1 MVIVMPGCDVHQSIT
16 QIVFEKICNEPSFS
30 KYGKDLYKL
39 VNNELLEILIES
51 VCDPDHQPDRVSQL
65 YEYCICDGKEVDA
78 DTCKEILTKKEELQK
93 SLFEASPEEKKNIE
107 KKLKS
112 IPSCT
117 RKREQRTYPAKHH
130 GGTNIKLWWYYV
142 YSASKQCLRGN
153 KESAREGMKKLAR
166 ALHYAQDGPISRQLH
181 INGVLGT
188 YTASNDE
195 LHDIYEKKLSQI
207 IKRELNNFDID
218 TAIREGVN
226 LALSEKPFIYG
237 KSLQQY
243 EISMSEAMKSM
254 FKFTAYTLIKFIQ
267 IIDYVQKEKENLLKQ
282 YKTYKLIEASGFAV
296 ILIPLFLTL
305 IFPTITNLIT
315 WTTLSGSSM
324 IFISQ
329 LLINRIKS
337 AICILRD
344 EVHCRNYVKNDILT
358 DRTKRGEKTITI
370 QYIPVL

>member
-1 MVIVMPGCDVHQSIT
+1 MPGCDVHQSIT
-16 QIVFEKICNEPSFS
+16 HLVFEKICNDPPFS
-30 KYGKDLYKL
+30 KYGEELYKL
-39 VNNELLEILIES
+39 INNEFLEILIES

-93 SLFEASPEEKKNIE
+93 SLFEASPEEKKYIE
-107 KKLKS
+107 RKLKS

-117 RKREQRTYPAKHH
+117 QKREQRTYPAKHH

-142 YSASKQCLRGN
+142 YSASKLCLRGT

-166 ALHYAQDGPISRQLH
+166 ALHYAQDGPISRQLN

-207 IKRELNNFDID
+207 IEQELNNFDIE
-218 TAIREGVN
+218 TAIHEGVN
-226 LALSEKPFIYG
+226 LALNEKPFIYS
-237 KSLQQY
+237 KSLQHY

-254 FKFTAYTLIKFIQ
+254 FKFTAYTFIKFIQ
-267 IIDYVQKEKENLLKQ
+267 LIDYVQKEKENLLKQ
-282 YKTYKLIEASGFAV
+282 YKTYKMIETSGYAV
-296 ILIPLFLTL
+296 VLIPLFLIL
-305 IFPTITNLIT
+305 VSPTITNLIT
-315 WTTLSGSSM
+315 WTTLSGSLM

-329 LLINRIKS
+329 LLINRIKP

-358 DRTKRGEKTITI
+358 DRIKKEVKTITI
-370 QYIPVL
+370 QYLPVL